1 LWVGKRKVYT
11 KHGEFYGAPR
21 GGGSTG
27 SLTEHGGFTE
37 HPGEVEAGR
46 RVGSTGVSRS
56 TQGRWKHGVF
66 TEHGERSG
74 KHGGEV
80 EARRKVGSTGVS
92 RSTEKG
98 VENTEFLTEEYWK
111 MHSFILY
118 FYASM
123 RRGRLMIIFFSC

>member
-1 LWVGKRKVYT
+1 MWVGKRKVYT

-21 GGGSTG
+21 GGG
-27 SLTEHGGFTE
+27 
-37 HPGEVEAGR
+37 
-46 RVGSTGVSRS
+46 
-56 TQGRWKHGVF
+56 RWK
-66 TEHGERSG
+66 HGERSG

-80 EARRKVGSTGVS
+80 EARRRVGSTGVS

-98 VENTEFLTEEYWK
+98 VENTEFLTEEDGK

-123 RRGRLMIIFFSC
+123 RRGRLMIIFLSC

>member
-21 GGGSTG
+21 GGGSTEKG
-27 SLTEHGGFTE
+27 VENTE
-37 HPGEVEAGR
+37 
-46 RVGSTGVSRS
+46 
-56 TQGRWKHGVF
+56 GRWKHGSFTEHGGF

-80 EARRKVGSTGVS
+80 EARRRVGSTGVS

-123 RRGRLMIIFFSC
+123 RRGRLMIIFFFWQGV